1 MPKGPKKKLI
11 IAIDGGAGSGKS
23 TLARELAKELG
34 FLYIDTGA
42 MYRAITWKALR
53 NKIPLTQEK
62 KLQKIAQESH
72 LELKAPEK
80 EGGDIKVF
88 IDGRDVTE
96 EIRSPLISSHVS
108 DVAKVSG
115 VRECM
120 VAHQRKIAEK
130 ENAILEGRDI
140 GTVVFPNADI
150 KFFLTADLEK
160 RAARRQEQLAQQ
172 GTEIT
177 IQKIQKNLVKRDE
190 IDSSRKDSPLK
201 PADDAIFIDTTEQS
215 VEEMVGVALKLIKE
229 RI

>member
-1 MPKGPKKKLI
+1 MPSSPKKRII

-23 TLARELAKELG
+23 TLARELAKRLS

-42 MYRAITWKALR
+42 MYRAITWKAIR
-53 NKIPLTQEK
+53 NKIELTQEK

-72 LELKAPEK
+72 LELKPPKK
-80 EGGDIKVF
+80 EGEDIQVF

-150 KFFLTADLEK
+150 KFFLVADVEK
-160 RAARRQEQLAQQ
+160 RAARRKQQLAQH
-172 GTEIT
+172 GTEMAVE
-177 IQKIQKNLVKRDE
+177 KIQKNLQQRDE

-201 PADDAIFIDTTEQS
+201 SAEDAILIDTTEQS
-215 VEEMVGVALKLIKE
+215 VEEMVEVALKFIKE
-229 RI
+229 RL